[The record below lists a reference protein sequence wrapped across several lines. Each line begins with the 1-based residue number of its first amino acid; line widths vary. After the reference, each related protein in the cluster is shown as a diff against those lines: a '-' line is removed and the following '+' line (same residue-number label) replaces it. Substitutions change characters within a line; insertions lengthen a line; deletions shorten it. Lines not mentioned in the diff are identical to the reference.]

1 MRILIIFLFLG
12 MVSCKSEVEKLD
24 INDVESHRAYQ
35 DTLIS
40 NAEFPNGKLDVIR
53 NLISQY
59 TNLKDNKEYSNN
71 SNYNYY
77 LGRLYS
83 YIYSLP
89 IYGLFY
95 DSTSSRLLNY
105 NLYKNFVD
113 SAYYYSEKS
122 LAIDSNNILSML
134 AYTRSLFWERENYLF
149 FKENG
154 LETKFS
160 GNVDSGKM
168 KKRVEYLLNNFSKF
182 SVSDTS
188 KEKRVSRKIYEMSFT
203 YLNRALKD
211 KINSGIN
218 WENQN
223 DLSLLIFTR
232 NCISFLKPYKTSEID
247 QNFFSNAVNY
257 LNPYINKA
265 EMVLKQNE
273 LINSLQDNNI
283 TKNFLDKK
291 LIIMY
296 GPEDRYV
303 IFKGDGTVEISIQTC
318 DEGGVFGGGSDVNTK
333 LFYGNY
339 TLEGSQYV
347 NVNLPS
353 EINFECNNG
362 YKERWSKNL
371 KFIFNDLRDDHLGVS
386 LYSGVEGYQLPANK
400 RWREWVDLNLA
411 YYLNPYF

>member
-12 MVSCKSEVEKLD
+12 MVSCKSEVGKLD

-40 NAEFPNGKLDVIR
+40 NAEFPNGKLDAIR

-83 YIYSLP
+83 YMYSLP

-149 FKENG
+149 FKEKG
-154 LETKFS
+154 LETKYS
-160 GNVDSGKM
+160 GNDDPQKM

-182 SVSDTS
+182 SSLDTT
-188 KEKRVSRKIYEMSFT
+188 KDKRVSRKIYEMSFSFLYPT
-203 YLNRALKD
+203 IDN
-211 KINSGIN
+211 KIKSNIN
-218 WENQN
+218 WSDEN
-223 DLSLLIFTR
+223 DLQLLSFTG
-232 NCISFLKPYKTSEID
+232 NCINFLKKNKLTEID
-247 QNFFSNAVNY
+247 QGYFNKASNY
-257 LNPYINKA
+257 LMAFVDKA
-265 EMVLKQNE
+265 NDKISANE
-273 LINSLQDNNI
+273 LIKQRMINI
-283 TKNFLDKK
+283 KTYSVQYVGIWKSDYAKLEILD
-291 LIIMY
+291 
-296 GPEDRYV
+296 
-303 IFKGDGTVEISIQTC
+303 DGTYKVKHYLPSY
-318 DEGGVFGGGSDVNTK
+318 DEGEGVWDCNSNSITFTK
-333 LFYGNY
+333 TKGAHIAFMYESVYNSNSAILIYRNVFSP
-339 TLEGSQYV
+339 TLCKDGPDGQLDFCY
-347 NVNLPS
+347 
-353 EINFECNNG
+353 
-362 YKERWSKNL
+362 SKKSN
-371 KFIFNDLRDDHLGVS
+371 
-386 LYSGVEGYQLPANK
+386 
-400 RWREWVDLNLA
+400 
-411 YYLNPYF
+411 